1 MALIFRGF
9 KESILR
15 LLPLFLLIYIC
26 ISEFHTQFYYWEIFS
41 FNLQFIIIYYWILRD
56 PDILG
61 YGFVFAM
68 WVLIIIGGGIMV
80 VLLGPFSIQ
89 QYGDFHWIVE
99 SGIKVTIALILVV
112 IWILIL
118 SKLKNWIF
126 KKELNS

>member
-1 MALIFRGF
+1 L
-9 KESILR
+9 K
-15 LLPLFLLIYIC
+15 
-26 ISEFHTQFYYWEIFS
+26 SE
-41 FNLQFIIIYYWILRD
+41 L
-56 PDILG
+56 
-61 YGFVFAM
+61 YGFLFAL

-89 QYGDFHWIVE
+89 QFGDFHWVIS

-126 KKELNS
+126 KKELKF

>member
-1 MALIFRGF
+1 MKYGL
-9 KESILR
+9 
-15 LLPLFLLIYIC
+15 
-26 ISEFHTQFYYWEIFS
+26 
-41 FNLQFIIIYYWILRD
+41 
-56 PDILG
+56 
-61 YGFVFAM
+61 YGFLFAM

-80 VLLGPFSIQ
+80 VLLGPFTIQ
-89 QYGDFHWIVE
+89 QFGEFHWIIA